1 MGNKLDALKRKQG
14 SIQPKTAY
22 DERKTTNWNDIEKN
36 IEERSNKK
44 TKKNKTDK
52 RATLKIPKELKRQI
66 EAQKQIMG
74 LKFDYQLL
82 EILLDYN
89 FESFSDAE
97 KSTYKVLINVLENND
112 KD

>member
-1 MGNKLDALKRKQG
+1 M
-14 SIQPKTAY
+14 KTY
-22 DERKTTNWNDIEKN
+22 KVM
-36 IEERSNKK
+36 IEEENPIKNTK
-44 TKKNKTDK
+44 EIAKKNKTDK
-52 RATLKIPKELKRQI
+52 RAILKIPKELKRQI
-66 EAQKQIMG
+66 EAQKQIIE

-97 KSTYKVLINVLENND
+97 KSTYKVLINILENND